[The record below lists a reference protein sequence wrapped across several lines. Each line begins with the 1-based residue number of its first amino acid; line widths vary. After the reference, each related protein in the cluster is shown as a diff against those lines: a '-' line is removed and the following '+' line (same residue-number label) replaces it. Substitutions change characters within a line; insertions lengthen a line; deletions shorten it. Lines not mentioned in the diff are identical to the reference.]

1 MKIIIIKAFVL
12 CIRILYAFMKLRKTQ
27 NKIVWLSRQS
37 DSKSFDML
45 LLEDALKKESP
56 STKQVFRL
64 KKLKDESSLSLSYIF
79 SIFGDMWEMASAKV
93 VITDTYSIPVSCLKH
108 KKELE
113 IIQLWHALGA
123 VKKFSLQAAGKA
135 QGRDMSVSQAMHMHE
150 NYTYVIAPSRITG
163 RFYCEA
169 FGCKEECI
177 KIFSLPRVDDLMD
190 GKNRREEFL
199 ELNPEYKGKKLVAY
213 IPTFRT
219 DDDVYAQMLYDAF
232 KTCEDYKLIISA
244 HPLSKTAETDNYKFN
259 GSFSS
264 KDFIKMSDIIISD
277 YSACSFEAAL
287 FEKPLYFYI
296 PDYDIYTD
304 EQGLNV
310 DMKKEMPHA
319 SFEDARELVKSIE
332 SGEYD
337 IKTVVDFGNKYV
349 ENKGTDNSQK
359 IAEFITSLINKKV

>member
-1 MKIIIIKAFVL
+1 MKILIIKIFVF
-12 CIRILYAFMKLRKTQ
+12 CIRIMYALMKLRKTQ

-45 LLEDALKKESP
+45 LLEDALKNESP

-79 SIFGDMWEMASAKV
+79 SIFGDMWEMASARV

-150 NYTYVIAPSRITG
+150 NYTCVIAPSEITG
-163 RFYCEA
+163 KFYCEA
-169 FGCKEECI
+169 FGCDKECI

-232 KTCEDYKLIISA
+232 KESKEYKLIISA
-244 HPLSKTAETDNYKFN
+244 HPLSKTAQTDNYKFN

-264 KDFIKMSDIIISD
+264 KDFIKLSDVIISD

-287 FEKPLYFYI
+287 FEKPLYFYV
-296 PDYDIYTD
+296 PDYSVYTE

-310 DMKKEMPHA
+310 DMKMEMPHA
-319 SFEDARELVKSIE
+319 TFEDAAALVKAIE
-332 SGEYD
+332 TDDYD
-337 IKTVVDFGNKYV
+337 VQTVVNFGNKYV
-349 ENKGTDNSQK
+349 ENKGTDNSRR
-359 IAEFITSLINKKV
+359 IAEFIASLIKRS

>member
-1 MKIIIIKAFVL
+1 MKILIIKIFVL
-12 CIRILYAFMKLRKTQ
+12 CIRILYAFMKMRKTQ
-27 NKIVWLSRQS
+27 DKIVWLSRQS

-45 LLEDALKKESP
+45 LLEDAIKEATP

-64 KKLKDESSLSLSYIF
+64 KKLKDESALSLSYIF

-93 VITDTYSIPVSCLKH
+93 VITDTYSIPVSCLSH
-108 KKELE
+108 KKDLS

-135 QGRDMSVSQAMHMHE
+135 QGRDMSVSKAMHMHE
-150 NYTYVIAPSRITG
+150 NYTYVIAPSKVTG
-163 RFYCEA
+163 GFYCEA

-190 GKNRREEFL
+190 GTDRREEFL

-219 DDDVYAQMLYDAF
+219 DDDVYAEMLYNAF
-232 KTCEDYKLIISA
+232 KACENHKLIISA
-244 HPLSKTAETDNYKFN
+244 HPLSKTAQTDNYKYN
-259 GSFSS
+259 GDFSS
-264 KDFIKMSDIIISD
+264 KDFIKLSDIIISD

-296 PDYDIYTD
+296 PDYSIYTD

-319 SFEDARELVKSIE
+319 SFEDAAELVKSIE

-337 IKTVVDFGNKYV
+337 VQTVIDFGNKYV
-349 ENKGTDNSQK
+349 ENKGTDNSKQ
-359 IAEFITSLINKKV
+359 IAEFVATLIKR